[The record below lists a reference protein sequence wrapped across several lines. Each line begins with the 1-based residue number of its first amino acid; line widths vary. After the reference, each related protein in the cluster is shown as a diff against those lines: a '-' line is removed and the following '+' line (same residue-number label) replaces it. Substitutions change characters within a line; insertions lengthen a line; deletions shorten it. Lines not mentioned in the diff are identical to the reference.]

1 MIIHDLDLVSVPPL
15 PLKTDTPLVVDT
27 NAILSLTLPG
37 ESLKTIARRNTQIV
51 KPLCSIQYREFPPC
65 HAVQTWRESS

>member
-27 NAILSLTLPG
+27 NTILSLTLPG
-37 ESLKTIARRNTQIV
+37 ESLKTIARWNTQIV
-51 KPLCSIQYREFPPC
+51 
-65 HAVQTWRESS
+65 